1 VIVLQSWTDDRG
13 GVLTKAEEYR
23 RRAQE
28 IELKAALTKDA
39 ETKHLLKEVAEQW
52 RQMAQQAEALGW

>member
-1 VIVLQSWTDDRG
+1 
-13 GVLTKAEEYR
+13 LTKAEEYR

-52 RQMAQQAEALGW
+52 RQMAQQADALGW